1 MSSAARDQ
9 IPVEPNQHGL
19 TIPQSLL
26 GWADELSH

>member
-9 IPVEPNQHGL
+9 IPVEPIQHGL

-26 GWADELSH
+26 RWADELSY